1 MRIRVAGLL
10 MVNNSILMVE
20 HIKNGKTYWLLPG
33 GGVNI
38 GEEVKTA
45 LQRELKE
52 ELNLKCGINDLLFVV
67 ESLSA
72 RGDHIIQPTYRIEA
86 ENINEIELGVDKR
99 VAAFDFFDQNKM
111 ASIVIYPDIK
121 DELREYLNNE
131 KISKKYFTK
140 KWID

>member
-1 MRIRVAGLL
+1 MGIRVAGLL
-10 MVNNSILMVE
+10 RVNNSVLMVE
-20 HIKNGKTYWLLPG
+20 HIKNEKTYWLLPG

-45 LQRELKE
+45 LRRELKE
-52 ELNLKCGINDLLFVV
+52 ELNLKCAVNDLLFVV

-72 RGDHIIQPTYRIEA
+72 RGGHVIQPTYIIEA

-99 VAAFDFFDQNKM
+99 VVAFDFFDQNKM

-131 KISKKYFTK
+131 KISKKYFIK
-140 KWID
+140 KWLD

>member
-10 MVNNSILMVE
+10 RVNNSALMVE

-52 ELNLKCGINDLLFVV
+52 ELNLKCGVNDLL
-67 ESLSA
+67 
-72 RGDHIIQPTYRIEA
+72 
-86 ENINEIELGVDKR
+86 
-99 VAAFDFFDQNKM
+99 
-111 ASIVIYPDIK
+111 
-121 DELREYLNNE
+121 
-131 KISKKYFTK
+131 
-140 KWID
+140 

>member
-1 MRIRVAGLL
+1 MGIRVAGLL
-10 MVNNSILMVE
+10 RVNNSVLMVE

-52 ELNLKCGINDLLFVV
+52 ELNLKCGVNDLLFVV

-99 VAAFDFFDQNKM
+99 VAAFDFFDRNKM

-131 KISKKYFTK
+131 KISKKYFIK
-140 KWID
+140 KWLD

>member
-1 MRIRVAGLL
+1 MGIRVAGLL
-10 MVNNSILMVE
+10 RVNNSILMVE

-52 ELNLKCGINDLLFVV
+52 ELNLKCGVNDLLFVV

-131 KISKKYFTK
+131 KISKKYFIK

>member
-1 MRIRVAGLL
+1 MGIRVAGLL
-10 MVNNSILMVE
+10 RVNNSILMVE

-52 ELNLKCGINDLLFVV
+52 ELNLKCGVNDLLFVV

-99 VAAFDFFDQNKM
+99 VAAFDFFDRNKM

-131 KISKKYFTK
+131 KISKKYFIK

>member
-52 ELNLKCGINDLLFVV
+52 ELNLKCGVNDLLFVV

>member
-72 RGDHIIQPTYRIEA
+72 RGDHIIQPTYRIET
-86 ENINEIELGVDKR
+86 ENIDGIELGVDKR
-99 VAAFDFFDQNKM
+99 VTAFDFFDQNKIT
-111 ASIVIYPDIK
+111 SIVIYPDIK

-131 KISKKYFTK
+131 KISKKYFIK

>member
-1 MRIRVAGLL
+1 MGIRVAGLL
-10 MVNNSILMVE
+10 RVNNSVLMVE

-52 ELNLKCGINDLLFVV
+52 ELNLKCGVNDLLFVV

-131 KISKKYFTK
+131 KISKKYFIK

>member
-1 MRIRVAGLL
+1 MGIRVAGLL
-10 MVNNSILMVE
+10 RVNNSILMVE

-52 ELNLKCGINDLLFVV
+52 ELNLKCGVNDLLFVV

-99 VAAFDFFDQNKM
+99 VVAFDFFDQNKM

-131 KISKKYFTK
+131 KILKKYFIK

>member
-10 MVNNSILMVE
+10 RVNNSALMVE

-52 ELNLKCGINDLLFVV
+52 ELNLKCGVNDLLFVV

-72 RGDHIIQPTYRIEA
+72 RGDHVIQPTYIIEA

-99 VAAFDFFDQNKM
+99 VVAFDFFDQNKM

-131 KISKKYFTK
+131 KISKKYFIK
-140 KWID
+140 KWLD

>member
-1 MRIRVAGLL
+1 MGIRLAGLL
-10 MVNNSILMVE
+10 RVNNTILLVE

-52 ELNLKCGINDLLFVV
+52 ELNLKCGVNDLLFVV

-131 KISKKYFTK
+131 KISKKYFIK